1 MLGVGIHKIHVLYNG
16 EPIRGSPFLVKVA
29 DPSKVKF
36 IPIKSGK
43 GSVVGREVDVPVLVP
58 REAGEGTLEA
68 EVVDSDLQT
77 VPSSVTLE
85 SDGYHHIR

>member
-1 MLGVGIHKIHVLYNG
+1 MHKIHVLYNG

-36 IPIKSGK
+36 IPSRDSK
-43 GSVVGREVDVPVLVP
+43 GYVVNREADVPVLVP

-68 EVVDSDLQT
+68 EVVDADLHT
-77 VPSSVTLE
+77 VPSTVTLE
-85 SDGYHHIR
+85 NDGYHHIR